1 MARRP
6 LTIALVAGEPSGDR
20 LGADLIGAL
29 RQHYPEASF
38 VGIGGPAMQRL
49 GLESWY
55 PMEMLSVMG
64 FGEVIRR
71 LPQLL
76 RLRRQLE
83 ARLRLLK
90 PDLFIGVDAPDF
102 NFHVERQMK
111 AAGVPVVHYVGPSVW
126 AWREK
131 RLRKIRQFV
140 DGVLLLFPFE
150 PPIYEKYAIPAAFVG
165 HPLAWRI
172 PMEPDRAGAR
182 RRLGFSDDQPVT
194 ALLPGSRRGEVERM
208 FPIYMEAVP
217 LLREVYPNM
226 QFIVPAAT
234 TALAEWMQAQ
244 LVRWGRD
251 FPVEVVTGAEAAA
264 DCLQTADQ
272 AAVFSGTAT
281 LEAALYK
288 CPMIITARVHPLTYW
303 IARRLVKVPWVGLPN
318 VLAGREVVPEL
329 IQDEARANRITIK
342 LGQLVMDQVRRKRQL
357 EIFQTLHEQ
366 LRQPSGERAVAA
378 MRAWGV
384 LP

>member
-1 MARRP
+1 MAQP
-6 LTIALVAGEPSGDR
+6 LTIALVAGELSGDR
-20 LGADLIGAL
+20 LGAELINAI
-29 RQHYPEASF
+29 RKHYPSATF
-38 VGIGGPAMQRL
+38 VGIGGPAMQQQ

-55 PMEMLSVMG
+55 PMEILSVMG

-83 ARLRLLK
+83 ARLQLLK
-90 PDLFIGVDAPDF
+90 PDLFIGIDAPDF
-102 NFHVERQMK
+102 NFHVERHMR

-131 RLRKIRQFV
+131 RLQKIRQFV

-165 HPLAWRI
+165 HPLAQCI
-172 PMEPDRAGAR
+172 PMEPDRIGAR
-182 RRLGFSDDQPVT
+182 QRLGFSDDQQVT
-194 ALLPGSRRGEVERM
+194 ALLPGSRQGEVERM
-208 FPIYMEAVP
+208 FPTYMETVP
-217 LLREVYPNM
+217 LLREVYPSM
-226 QFIVPAAT
+226 QFVVPAAT
-234 TALAEWMQAQ
+234 AALASWMQSQLAQ
-244 LVRWGRD
+244 WGSG
-251 FPVEVVTGAEAAA
+251 FPVEIVTGSEATA
-264 DCLQTADQ
+264 DCLQAADQ

-288 CPMIITARVHPLTYW
+288 CPMIITAKVHPLTYW

-329 IQDEARANRITIK
+329 IQDEARANRIAIK
-342 LGQLVMDQVRRKRQL
+342 LGQLVLDQARRRRQL
-357 EIFQTLHEQ
+357 ATFRTLHEQ
-366 LRQPSGERAVAA
+366 LRQSSGERAVAA
-378 MRAWGV
+378 MQAWGV